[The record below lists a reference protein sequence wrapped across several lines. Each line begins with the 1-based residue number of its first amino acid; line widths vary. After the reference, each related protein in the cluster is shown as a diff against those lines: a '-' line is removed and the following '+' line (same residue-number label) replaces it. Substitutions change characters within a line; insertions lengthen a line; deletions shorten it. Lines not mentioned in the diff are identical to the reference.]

1 MISLEDLFSPAMIR
15 TTIWMM
21 INFVSCVWIIWSTKI
36 CFQLG
41 FSYATTLTALHFL
54 LTYIGLEISACL
66 NCFER
71 KHVPILG
78 VVQLSIAFCGFIVF
92 NNLSLQ
98 YNTIGIY
105 QVTKVLTTPVI
116 VFINMVF
123 YSKWLSAS
131 ETIALILVCVGVV
144 VATEANLD
152 LNFAGVV
159 TGLLGVMS
167 SSIYQIWVESKQHA
181 FKCSPAQLLYYQAPI
196 SFLLLLPVIALTE
209 PVGEILAFK
218 FSLESV
224 SAILGSALLAFL
236 VNLSTYAVIGATSP
250 LTYNMIGHSKL
261 VIIILSSYLFF
272 GERQSIIGLAGVASA
287 VLGIIAYAQIR
298 MTAQIEAKKLQEE
311 EELHT
316 ITEKAPLIR
325 LSSDGDETASTV
337 DV

>member
-41 FSYATTLTALHFL
+41 FHYATTLTALHFL
-54 LTYIGLEISACL
+54 LTYIGLEISACF
-66 NCFER
+66 NFFER

-78 VVQLSIAFCGFIVF
+78 VLPLSIAFCGFIVF

-116 VFINMVF
+116 VIINIVF
-123 YSKWLSAS
+123 YSKWLSVS

-272 GERQSIIGLAGVASA
+272 GERQSIIGMAGVASA
-287 VLGIIAYAQIR
+287 VFGIIAYAQIR

-316 ITEKAPLIR
+316 ISEKAPLIR

>member
-78 VVQLSIAFCGFIVF
+78 VVPLSIAFCGFIVF

-298 MTAQIEAKKLQEE
+298 MTAQIEAKKLQED